1 MAKYTNIDFNQDIL
15 NRPNIDKLLNKVKSL
30 KGVRLKDKIDFR
42 YLNKIDKLK
51 IKVVFL
57 KNFVNYF
64 FW

>member
-1 MAKYTNIDFNQDIL
+1 MVKYANIDFTQDIL

-51 IKVVFL
+51 IKG
-57 KNFVNYF
+57 
-64 FW
+64 

>member
-1 MAKYTNIDFNQDIL
+1 MAKYTNIDFNHDLL

-51 IKVVFL
+51 IKG
-57 KNFVNYF
+57 
-64 FW
+64 